1 MSNVSSSNS
10 QKANVPKLR
19 FPEFTDEWELVKLS
33 DVASGFD
40 YGIAAASTKY
50 DGKNKYIRITDID
63 ESSRKYKVIDP
74 VSPDAILDDKYLVQE
89 NDILLARTGASVGKA
104 YLYDKKD
111 GNLYFAGFLIRIN
124 IFKDNA
130 NFIFAQTFTNNYWK
144 WVNSTSMRSGQPGI
158 NSKEYATY
166 SFYTTSKPE
175 QDKIANFIA
184 LIDRRIYLQ
193 NEIIDKLKSYKR
205 GVISHLNSHTS
216 NSFEIS
222 IGSIFKITRGNV
234 LSTREIS
241 PIKTSE
247 YCYPVYSSQTKNEGL
262 LGYYDEFL
270 YENAITWTT
279 DGANAGYTK
288 YRQGKFYCTNVCG
301 VLINDKGYSNAYVAE
316 MINLISKKY
325 VSYVGNPK
333 LMNNVMSE
341 IKLIVPKVQEQ
352 QKYSHILSFIDKRIN
367 MSTNILNNLNLIKDS
382 LLQKMFI

>member
-1 MSNVSSSNS
+1 M
-10 QKANVPKLR
+10 
-19 FPEFTDEWELVKLS
+19 KLS

-205 GVISHLNSHTS
+205 GVL
-216 NSFEIS
+216 F
-222 IGSIFKITRGNV
+222 SIFSDK
-234 LSTREIS
+234 
-241 PIKTSE
+241 
-247 YCYPVYSSQTKNEGL
+247 SSN
-262 LGYYDEFL
+262 
-270 YENAITWTT
+270 
-279 DGANAGYTK
+279 
-288 YRQGKFYCTNVCG
+288 
-301 VLINDKGYSNAYVAE
+301 
-316 MINLISKKY
+316 
-325 VSYVGNPK
+325 
-333 LMNNVMSE
+333 
-341 IKLIVPKVQEQ
+341 IKL
-352 QKYSHILSFIDKRIN
+352 
-367 MSTNILNNLNLIKDS
+367 DS
-382 LLQKMFI
+382 LLKIGKAGGTPKSTTAKYYNGNIPFLNISDMTNQGKYIYTTTKKITEAGIENSSAWLVPKNSIILSMYASYGFVSINKIELATSQAMFSMVPNNEISYSYLYHYLNYLSFTNVYERMVSTGTQPNLNAEKIKNIPIYLPTFDKQNFITTLLDLLDDYIYKQEKLFKRTNDLKSYLLQKLFI